1 MTAGLRP
8 AIAKHENPASIVPN
22 ADAPELAP
30 VVPGAPAFA
39 SSFVPTTSVIA
50 IAAACA
56 ACSMASE
63 APVEV
68 RVVEAPPS
76 GADRFDVAPDLDR
89 DVMRGRCPPQLDET
103 SIRGVS

>member
-30 VVPGAPAFA
+30 VVPGAPALA

-50 IAAACA
+50 IAGFANTSATTRWISRRPEPRIIGATDVDQTIGANAAT
-56 ACSMASE
+56 
-63 APVEV
+63 
-68 RVVEAPPS
+68 R
-76 GADRFDVAPDLDR
+76 
-89 DVMRGRCPPQLDET
+89 
-103 SIRGVS
+103 